1 MENGGFNIFFK
12 SRSLPMIAILEAY
25 PEIEFEN
32 IRQALNYKAYAV

>member
-1 MENGGFNIFFK
+1 MEALIYFLK
-12 SRSLPMIAILEAY
+12 VEVSRSMIAILEAY